1 MGVWD
6 EVKTLVEQGVQPKIV
21 LTPSHRIIVPKGKPG
36 RPTKDKYKE
45 AYLLTITGTRMRC
58 RNPGCSHILRVW
70 AENPACCAKCEK
82 ELREFCEVTLKAL
95 NGEIK
100 MQEYPMWLRQLKGAG
115 RGRKPWRNLRNFGVP
130 EEKRR
135 LRSRY
140 ALLAEELG
148 VSYYLVYERMRYGGW
163 TEDEVRQGFSN
174 KPKSRGSHGKKKK
187 RDRDE
192 TGRCSEASDRR
203 TWDRAVQRVQGK
215 AAQAQ

>member
-82 ELREFCEVTLKAL
+82 ELREFFELTLKAL
-95 NGEIK
+95 NGDIK

-115 RGRKPWRNLRNFGVP
+115 GRNLAPATSGCLKKEKTAQSICSACRGAGCVLLSGV
-130 EEKRR
+130 
-135 LRSRY
+135 
-140 ALLAEELG
+140 
-148 VSYYLVYERMRYGGW
+148 
-163 TEDEVRQGFSN
+163 
-174 KPKSRGSHGKKKK
+174 
-187 RDRDE
+187 
-192 TGRCSEASDRR
+192 
-203 TWDRAVQRVQGK
+203 
-215 AAQAQ
+215 